1 MNEKEKWDAYDRK
14 DRCYDGEFYIAVKTT
29 KIFCR
34 PSCKA
39 RTPLRKNIELLDTA
53 QQCVAAGY
61 RACKRCRPDL
71 IEFSPVMNAAEE
83 AKTLIDK
90 HFFEPDVLKKSLTQ
104 LSVDRSYLNKLFVA
118 KYERT
123 IAEYIKA
130 VRVRNAKDMIKAGNG
145 IADAAFGSG
154 FGSLSSFYSNF
165 KKEMGTTPG
174 ICRK

>member
-1 MNEKEKWDAYDRK
+1 MNEQEKWDAYDRK

-53 QQCVAAGY
+53 EECISAGY

-71 IEFSPVMNAAEE
+71 IEFSPVLNTAEE
-83 AKTLIDK
+83 AKALIDK
-90 HFFEPDVLKKSLTQ
+90 HFCEPEFLKKSLAQ
-104 LSVDRSYLNKLFVA
+104 LSVDRSYLNKLFVS
-118 KYERT
+118 KYGET
-123 IAEYIKA
+123 IAEYIKSI
-130 VRVRNAKDMIKAGNG
+130 RIQSAKEMMLKGFNITE
-145 IADAAFGSG
+145 AAFGSG

-165 KKEMGTTPG
+165 RKEMHTTPG
-174 ICRK
+174 AYKK